1 MRILLATLISVS
13 LAMVLPGNPGYCQ
26 DEREERDVKPF
37 PVVETGDNVISP
49 PEGVHPFYKKYI
61 NAGGIVIVGSE
72 NVADA
77 SMLAARKTV
86 LHLTSTRPDVRKAM
100 VPLYPRI
107 SVMASSETASDLP
120 EFGSGSD
127 GEWGLGQMPG
137 DPTSLVSEIGVRYKG
152 NKEYVADF
160 LMHEF
165 VHVVHN
171 FAMPITDPEVD
182 DEIYAAYL
190 NAVKKGLFMAPPN
203 GSPENGDPVEEWRD
217 DEYFTHCVNAYYDL
231 NERLPGPWV
240 DIKIGEWGEPS
251 GTREKLRQTDP
262 VVYKII
268 EQFFPKTPAD
278 L

>member
-1 MRILLATLISVS
+1 MRALLAMLMSIS
-13 LAMVLPGNPGYCQ
+13 LAMVLLGSTGYCQ
-26 DEREERDVKPF
+26 DEIEDRNFKPF
-37 PVVETGDNVISP
+37 PVVETGDKVITP

-61 NAGGIVIVGSE
+61 NANGVVIVGSE

-77 SMLAARKTV
+77 ALLVARKTV
-86 LHLTSTRPDVRKAM
+86 IHLTSKRPDVLKAM
-100 VPLYPRI
+100 LQNHPRI
-107 SVMASSETASDLP
+107 SIMAFSETASDLP

-137 DPTSLVSEIGVRYKG
+137 DPTSLVSEKGIRYKG
-152 NKEYVADF
+152 NKEYIADF

-171 FAMPITDPEVD
+171 FAMPIVDPEVD

-203 GSPENGDPVEEWRD
+203 EPRENTTPIDAWRH

-240 DIKIGEWGEPS
+240 DIKIGEWGERS
-251 GTREKLRQTDP
+251 GTRKQLRQNDP
-262 VVYKII
+262 VIYEII
-268 EQFFPKTPAD
+268 EKFFPESLED